1 MVFQNRVAAK
11 VNYRNEWQKKCFSQ
25 NIGSICLHNKL
36 TLQETLTLQI
46 LLFFVRFFHFDE
58 IYMATVKG
66 SDTKYCSFQN
76 ANPMRT
82 NTPDPILQGNG
93 YLNMKLAVKPLR
105 ARCSKTEAPF

>member
-46 LLFFVRFFHFDE
+46 LLFFVRFFHFVE
-58 IYMATVKG
+58 IYMATVEG
-66 SDTKYCSFQN
+66 SDTQYCSFQK

-82 NTPDPILQGNG
+82 NTPKPIFTGEWVLKYETG
-93 YLNMKLAVKPLR
+93 
-105 ARCSKTEAPF
+105 SEAPTSPLQ